1 MPRNSSRSRSPPRGS
16 RRNDS
21 RDRGRGRDRSRSR
34 GNNRG
39 GPRAEDWGNE
49 GTIMQLKSSGFGFIR
64 PNGGQVDDGNGRA
77 GDLYFHAKECS
88 RDTPFADMQV
98 NDLVSYVPSEDD
110 RTGKWMATKVTIVG
124 GGKKK
129 SRKDSRGRSDSRRRS
144 RR

>member
-88 RDTPFADMQV
+88 RDTPFDEMQV
-98 NDLVSYVPSEDD
+98 DDTVTYVPEKDD
-110 RTGKWMATKVTIVG
+110 RSGKWMGTQVTLKG

-129 SRKDSRGRSDSRRRS
+129 SSRRDRSDSRRRS